1 MKLSLAQLRSDITG
15 PSLFYAPSYL
25 FVLPVFLLTSLLSTA
40 HLGDWKSLLLWSLAN
55 VLSMALC
62 WGLIA
67 IADRLVFSR
76 RNEAWLWNVLLFSA
90 FIGATKGGT
99 TTLLGTFLGVEE
111 NFAALIGGR
120 MVQTA
125 LLGLV
130 TIPALA
136 ILAATRSRFQNER
149 DALVAEKVRVAA
161 TDNPVNATT
170 RKEYLRLAEEIG
182 KVRSQLQ
189 DTGAVEVSALIRDI
203 VQTGLRPI
211 THRLWADEDKKQTN
225 FSLRDLS
232 RVAIVSHP
240 FVAWPVA
247 LILFL
252 GTLGPYIAASGW
264 SQGFTRSVLTAVSI
278 GAVYGAFRLIK
289 TKSVPMAWLVYVF
302 AHLVLAVLIVLLSKA
317 LFGDLSGFTDVS
329 AFFVLYIWIL
339 QTGYMTS
346 FVVGAMAT
354 HFQMREQLE
363 ALSKNLGLDRRVIQ
377 ARALLAKRDIANYLH
392 SELQNNLLAIAL
404 KVEAGD
410 ANMWAVSEE
419 LGEIQKLLNSGASP
433 ETTDDRSLHI
443 QLSELAERWA
453 GFVQVSVYCAF
464 DMKGKAMKRQVVLV
478 VSEGISNAIRHG
490 LASSVSVRIAKTKA
504 GISVELFDDGIGPKT
519 GQAGL
524 GSKFF
529 ESVSGSNWSIDPRPE
544 GGSIL
549 RVVI

>member
-1 MKLSLAQLRSDITG
+1 MKPSLAQLRADITG

-67 IADRLVFSR
+67 IADRCVFFR
-76 RNEAWLWNVLLFSA
+76 RNEAWLWSVLLFSA

-99 TTLLGTFLGVEE
+99 TTLFGAFFGVEE
-111 NFAALIGGR
+111 EFAALIGGR

-136 ILAATRSRFQNER
+136 ILASTRSRFQNER
-149 DALVAEKVRVAA
+149 DALVAERVRAA
-161 TDNPVNATT
+161 AKDNLVNPTT
-170 RKEYLRLAEEIG
+170 RDEYLRLAEEIG
-182 KVRSQLQ
+182 NVRSQLQ
-189 DTGAVEVSALIRDI
+189 DTGAVQVSALIRDI

-211 THRLWADEDKKQTN
+211 THRLWANEEKKQTN

-264 SQGFTRSVLTAVSI
+264 AQGLARSSLTAALIVV
-278 GAVYGAFRLIK
+278 VYAAFRFIR
-289 TKSVPMAWLVYVF
+289 TKRVPIAWLVYVLE
-302 AHLVLAVLIVLLSKA
+302 HLVLALLILLLSKA
-317 LFGDLSGFTDVS
+317 LFGDLSGFTDVA
-329 AFFVLYIWIL
+329 AFFVLFIWIL

-410 ANMWAVSEE
+410 ANLWAVSEE
-419 LGEIQKLLNSGASP
+419 LGAIQKLLTSGASP
-433 ETTDDRSLHI
+433 ETTDDRSLQI
-443 QLSELAERWA
+443 QLGELAERWA
-453 GFVQVSVYCAF
+453 GFVQVNVDCTF
-464 DMKGKAMKRQVVLV
+464 DLKDKTMKRQVVLV

-490 LASSVSVRIAKTKA
+490 LASTVSVSVANTKSGIA
-504 GISVELFDDGIGPKT
+504 VELIDDGIGPRT
-519 GQAGL
+519 GQSGL

-529 ESVSGSNWSIDPRPE
+529 ESVSGSNWSIDQRPE

-549 RVVI
+549 RVFI

>member
-1 MKLSLAQLRSDITG
+1 MKLSLAQLRFDITG

-67 IADRLVFSR
+67 FADRFVFSR
-76 RNEAWLWNVLLFSA
+76 RNEAWLWRVLLFSA
-90 FIGATKGGT
+90 FIGAAKGGT
-99 TTLLGTFLGVEE
+99 TTLLGALFGVED
-111 NFAALIGGR
+111 NFAELIVGR

-149 DALVAEKVRVAA
+149 DALVAERVRVAA
-161 TDNPVNATT
+161 TDNLVNAST
-170 RKEYLRLAEEIG
+170 KVEYLRLAEEIG
-182 KVRSQLQ
+182 KVRRQLQ
-189 DTGAVEVSALIRDI
+189 DSGAVQVSALIRDI

-211 THRLWADEDKKQTN
+211 THRLWANEEKKQTN
-225 FSLRDLS
+225 FTLRDLS

-247 LILFL
+247 LTLFL

-264 SQGFTRSVLTAVSI
+264 SQGLARSVLTAALVVV
-278 GAVYGAFRLIK
+278 VYSAFRIIK
-289 TKSVPMAWLVYVF
+289 TKSVPMAWLVYIF
-302 AHLVLAVLIVLLSKA
+302 AHVVLALLIVLISKA
-317 LFGDLSGFTDVS
+317 LFGDLRGFTDVS
-329 AFFVLYIWIL
+329 AFFVLFIWIL

-354 HFQMREQLE
+354 HFEMREQLE
-363 ALSKNLGLDRRVIQ
+363 ALSENLGLDRRVIE

-410 ANMWAVSEE
+410 ANLVAVQEE
-419 LGEIQKLLNSGASP
+419 LGAIQTLLTSGASP
-433 ETTDDRSLHI
+433 DNADDRNLQT
-443 QLSELAERWA
+443 QLSELAKRWA
-453 GFVQVSVYCAF
+453 GFLQVSISCPLELA
-464 DMKGKAMKRQVVLV
+464 DKTMKRQVVLV
-478 VSEGISNAIRHG
+478 VSEGISNSVRHG
-490 LASSVSVRIAKTKA
+490 LASSVSVRVAKTKA
-504 GISVELFDDGIGPKT
+504 GIAVELVDDGIGPRT

-529 ESVSGSNWSIDPRPE
+529 ETVSGANWTIDQRPE